1 MNSSSA
7 AAQAQVGTRLAQTE
21 RLQSLGQLVA
31 GVVHE
36 LNNPLTIVNAN
47 LQILVEYVE
56 QQARLLD
63 MYRTLGV
70 STKEIDDYLEEV
82 EIDYLKQD
90 LPRVLGSCREGA
102 VRARNLVDELRRFSI
117 ASQQEVTVVDL
128 RSIIASTV
136 RLVESA
142 YRNRVEF
149 RIEFSQL
156 PPITGVVGH
165 IQQVFMNLIVNG
177 CQAIGEKGVVT
188 LRSWLDAKHVI
199 VEVADT
205 GSGIPPEILP
215 QIFDPYFS
223 TKGPCEGTGL
233 GLPITKRIIE
243 KHGGRLEVSSV
254 MGEGTVFRVILPRE
268 CDPGLAENPGSPYE
282 F

>member
-1 MNSSSA
+1 
-7 AAQAQVGTRLAQTE
+7 
-21 RLQSLGQLVA
+21 LGA
-31 GVVHE
+31 GVIHE

-47 LQILVEYVE
+47 LQILSEYVL
-56 QQARLLD
+56 QQAKLLE

-70 STKEIDDYLEEV
+70 NTKEIDEYLEEI
-82 EIDYLKQD
+82 EIDYMKQD
-90 LPRVLGSCREGA
+90 LPRVLGSCREGSS
-102 VRARNLVDELRRFSI
+102 RARVLVDELRRFSI
-117 ASQQEVTVVDL
+117 ASQLEVTVVDL
-128 RSIIASTV
+128 RGLIASTV
-136 RLVESA
+136 RLVEST

-149 RIEFSQL
+149 RVEFDQL
-156 PPITGVVGH
+156 PPITGVTGH

-177 CQAIGEKGVVT
+177 CQAIAEKGVVT
-188 LRSWLDAKHVI
+188 VRSRLENEAVM

-205 GSGIPPEILP
+205 GSGIPADVLP

-243 KHGGRLEVSSV
+243 KHGGRLEVESV
-254 MGEGTVFRVILPRE
+254 VGEGTVFRVILPRE
-268 CDPGLAENPGSPYE
+268 CDPGLADNPGSPYE

>member
-7 AAQAQVGTRLAQTE
+7 AQAHTGTRLAQTE

-31 GVVHE
+31 GVIHE

-47 LQILVEYVE
+47 LQILAEYVQ
-56 QQARLLD
+56 QQARLLE

-70 STKEIDDYLEEV
+70 NTKEIDEYQEEI
-82 EIDYLKQD
+82 EIDYLNQD

-102 VRARNLVDELRRFSI
+102 SRARNLVDELRRFSI
-117 ASQQEVTVVDL
+117 ANQQEVTMVDL
-128 RSIIASTV
+128 RNLITSTV
-136 RLVESA
+136 RLVESS

-149 RIEFSQL
+149 RVEFGQL

-165 IQQVFMNLIVNG
+165 IQQVFMNLIVNS

-188 LRSWLDAKHVI
+188 LRSWLDGEDVV
-199 VEVADT
+199 VEVSDT
-205 GSGIPPEILP
+205 GSGIPPEVLP
-215 QIFDPYFS
+215 QIFEPYFS

-243 KHGGRLEVSSV
+243 KHGGRLEVDSV
-254 MGEGTVFRVILPRE
+254 VGEGTVFRVVLPRE
-268 CDPGLAENPGSPYE
+268 CDPGLVENPGSPYE